1 MSGVPPLIRSRRET
15 GGARPQDRACSTP
28 STQHKAI
35 HKTHTRLTYLP
46 YLLARRAAAH
56 LLLCLTDR
64 SYNLSHT
71 RNVVTVAAAEEEA
84 EDHPVV

>member
-1 MSGVPPLIRSRRET
+1 MSGVPPLIRTPKRNRI
-15 GGARPQDRACSTP
+15 GGATEQDRAC

-64 SYNLSHT
+64 SYNFSHT

-84 EDHPVV
+84 EDHPVG

>member
-1 MSGVPPLIRSRRET
+1 MSGVPPLIRSEESKQEEQEPRV
-15 GGARPQDRACSTP
+15 RAC

-56 LLLCLTDR
+56 LLLCLTGR
-64 SYNLSHT
+64 SYNFSHT

-84 EDHPVV
+84 EDHPVG